1 MTSTRP
7 LQGQK
12 AIVTGANSGIGRAVA
27 IALGG
32 AGADV
37 VVNHRDGEDA
47 AMDVV
52 RTIAQA
58 GSRALAHRAR
68 SARPSSRSAWSTPE
82 AYAALLRLVPYKR
95 IGEPEDIGR
104 AAIFL
109 ASDESDYITGTSM
122 YVDGGMTLY
131 PEFASGG

>member
-58 GSRALAHRAR
+58 GSPALAHPADISRGAEGKELFQRALEHLR
-68 SARPSSRSAWSTPE
+68 TVGILVDNARLPA
-82 AYAALLRLVPYKR
+82 
-95 IGEPEDIGR
+95 D
-104 AAIFL
+104 
-109 ASDESDYITGTSM
+109 
-122 YVDGGMTLY
+122 
-131 PEFASGG
+131 

>member
-12 AIVTGANSGIGRAVA
+12 AIVTGANSGIGRAIA

-52 RTIAQA
+52 RTIAQS
-58 GSRALAHRAR
+58 GS
-68 SARPSSRSAWSTPE
+68 
-82 AYAALLRLVPYKR
+82 
-95 IGEPEDIGR
+95 PEDIGR

>member
-12 AIVTGANSGIGRAVA
+12 AIVTGANSGIGRAV
-27 IALGG
+27 
-32 AGADV
+32 D
-37 VVNHRDGEDA
+37 
-47 AMDVV
+47 
-52 RTIAQA
+52 
-58 GSRALAHRAR
+58 
-68 SARPSSRSAWSTPE
+68 
-82 AYAALLRLVPYKR
+82 KR

>member
-12 AIVTGANSGIGRAVA
+12 AIVTGANSGFGRAV
-27 IALGG
+27 
-32 AGADV
+32 D
-37 VVNHRDGEDA
+37 
-47 AMDVV
+47 
-52 RTIAQA
+52 
-58 GSRALAHRAR
+58 
-68 SARPSSRSAWSTPE
+68 
-82 AYAALLRLVPYKR
+82 KR

>member
-32 AGADV
+32 AGAGV

-52 RTIAQA
+52 RTIAPA
-58 GSRALAHRAR
+58 GSRALAPPAGISREGEGKELVQRA
-68 SARPSSRSAWSTPE
+68 
-82 AYAALLRLVPYKR
+82 
-95 IGEPEDIGR
+95 IEPFR
-104 AAIFL
+104 
-109 ASDESDYITGTSM
+109 TGGIP
-122 YVDGGMTLY
+122 VDNAGLPRG
-131 PEFASGG
+131 A